1 MKVFVTGVGGRIG
14 AQVAA
19 DLLKEN
25 HEVHGFDVTAPPL
38 ELRARLHM
46 FYGDVADRHAV
57 MQAAQGCETA
67 IHLAALPTPHHTPDK
82 TFAVNVVGTH
92 HVLMAA
98 EAHAMRRV
106 VQASTACVYGFVF
119 ATHEVE
125 PQYLPVDE
133 NHPQWPQDNYAV
145 SKQSNELMAAAF
157 SRRTGIATASLRLTT
172 VHKLNGSP
180 PRWIGHALKNDDR
193 KSRELWSYVDLRD
206 ASRAFLLALDADYEG
221 HHALNI
227 AAQDSATTHDI
238 RDLVRRH
245 YPLLAPFCENL
256 QPNESL
262 FSTQQ
267 AAEIIGFTAQHSWRD
282 EPEIQK
288 LLDDAK

>member
-19 DLLKEN
+19 DLLDAN
-25 HEVHGFDVTAPPL
+25 HEVHGFDVTPPAP
-38 ELRARLHM
+38 ELRARLQM
-46 FYGDVADRHAV
+46 FYGDIADRHAV
-57 MQAAQGCETA
+57 MQAAEGCEAA
-67 IHLAALPTPHHTPDK
+67 IHLAALPTPFHAPDK
-82 TFAVNVVGTH
+82 MFQVNVVGTH

-133 NHPQWPQDNYAV
+133 NHPQLPQDNYAV

-172 VHKLNGSP
+172 VHKLNGP
-180 PRWIGHALKNDDR
+180 QPHWIGHALKNEDR

-206 ASRAFLLALDADYEG
+206 ASRAFLMALTADYEG

-227 AAQDSATTHDI
+227 AARDSATTHDI

-245 YPLLAPFCENL
+245 YPQLAASCENM
-256 QPNESL
+256 QPHDSL
-262 FSTQQ
+262 LSTQR
-267 AAEIIGFTAQHSWRD
+267 AEEIIGFTAQHSWRD

-288 LLDDAK
+288 ILGEPR